1 MTRERPIELRRVPL
15 LEALGREHL
24 DEIARL
30 GRPVRFPKGRLIFQ
44 QGEHGDGLYIIA
56 NGQVRVFY
64 AGDDGAEATIALLSE
79 GESLG
84 ELALIDG
91 GPRSAAALALSDTTA
106 VAITHEDFVS
116 WLEHRPEAARALL
129 TTLSERV
136 RRTNQELAELVLLDL
151 AERLARRLLS
161 LLETS
166 EDSKIRI
173 TQAELGGR
181 LGVTR
186 EAVNK
191 QLRVLEQQGV
201 IETGR
206 GSVTVLDRE
215 ALRAAGSLG

>member
-1 MTRERPIELRRVPL
+1 VTQEQPVELRRVPL

-24 DEIARL
+24 DEIALL
-30 GRPVRFPKGRLIFQ
+30 GRPVRFPAGRLIFQ
-44 QGEHGDGLYIIA
+44 QGEEGDGLYIIA
-56 NGQVRVFY
+56 HGDVRVFY
-64 AGDDGAEATIALLSE
+64 SGDDGSEATIALLSE

-106 VAITHEDFVS
+106 VAITHEDFAQ
-116 WLEHRPEAARALL
+116 WLEHRPEATRALL

-161 LLETS
+161 LLETN
-166 EDSKIRI
+166 DGPKIRI

-191 QLRVLEQQGV
+191 QLRVLAQQG
-201 IETGR
+201 IITRGR
-206 GSVTVLDRE
+206 GSVTVLDRD
-215 ALRAAGSLG
+215 ALRAAGSLD

>member
-1 MTRERPIELRRVPL
+1 MTQERPIELRRVPL

-24 DEIARL
+24 NEIARL

-44 QGEHGDGLYIIA
+44 QGEHADGLYIIA
-56 NGQVRVFY
+56 SGQVRVFY

-91 GPRSAAALALSDTTA
+91 GPRSASALALSDTAA
-106 VAITHEDFVS
+106 VAITHEDFTS
-116 WLEHRPEAARALL
+116 WLQHRPEAKDALL

-136 RRTNQELAELVLLDL
+136 RRTTEEMAELVLLDL

-166 EDSKIRI
+166 EGSKIRI

-191 QLRVLEQQGV
+191 QLRTLEQQGV

-215 ALRAAGSLG
+215 ALRAAGSLD